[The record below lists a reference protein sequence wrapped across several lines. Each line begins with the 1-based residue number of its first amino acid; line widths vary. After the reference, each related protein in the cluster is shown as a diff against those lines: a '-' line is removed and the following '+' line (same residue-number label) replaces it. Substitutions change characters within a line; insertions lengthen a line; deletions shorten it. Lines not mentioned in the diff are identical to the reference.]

1 MLRMASSSLGELVGA
16 DIMYSF
22 IARRIYS
29 NTEGEKR
36 FSRPAVRIAMLGIAV
51 GLAVMIVS
59 LSVVLG
65 FKREVSS
72 KVIGF
77 GSHIQ
82 VVSLTQTQQFEMM
95 PVLYNDSLRKV
106 LDMFDGIES
115 RQAYATKLGILK
127 TEEDF
132 CGVTF
137 KGVGEDYDTTFFH
150 KYLVEGAV
158 PKFSSKKS
166 TNNILISKKIA
177 SDLGLH
183 LGDKVYAYFLDGK
196 TGMRARRLNIYG
208 IYETNLVDYDKVNV
222 LADIYTVRRLNGWDN
237 DMVSGIELKVADFDN
252 VQKTA
257 ADMHSIIY
265 GSRDRNGVIY
275 GAFSIKELSPHTF
288 SWLSVLDMN
297 VVMIL
302 VLMLFISS
310 FTIVSGLLIVMLER
324 INMIGLLKALGM
336 TNMGV
341 RKVFFH
347 YAVILVGKG
356 MLFGN
361 ILGLLICIVQQ
372 HFSVVK
378 LDASVYYLDSVPVY
392 IDWLQVVFLNI
403 MTLLV
408 SSLVIF
414 GSSFFIG
421 ISAPARTMK
430 FE

>member
-1 MLRMASSSLGELVGA
+1 
-16 DIMYSF
+16 MYSF
-22 IARRIYS
+22 IARKIYS

-82 VVSLTQTQQFEMM
+82 VVSLTQTQQYEMM

-115 RQAYATKLGILK
+115 RQTYASKLGILK

-137 KGVGEDYDTTFFH
+137 KGVGEDYDTAFFH

-158 PKFSSKKS
+158 PEFSSKKS
-166 TNNILISKKIA
+166 SNNILLSKKIA

-196 TGMRARRLNIYG
+196 TGMRARRLNVYG
-208 IYETNLVDYDKVNV
+208 IYETNLVEYDKVNV
-222 LADIYTVRRLNGWDN
+222 LTDIYTVRRLNGWEE
-237 DMVSGIELKVADFDN
+237 DMVSGIEMKVNDFSR
-252 VQKTA
+252 VQEKA
-257 ADMHSIIY
+257 ADMHSVIY

-302 VLMLFISS
+302 ILMLFVSS
-310 FTIVSGLLIVMLER
+310 FTVVSGLLIVMLER

-356 MLFGN
+356 MVLGN
-361 ILGLLICIVQQ
+361 AFGLLICFVQQ
-372 HFSVVK
+372 QFAVVK
-378 LDASVYYLDSVPVY
+378 LDATVYYLDSVPVY
-392 IDWLQVVFLNI
+392 IDWLQVGFLNI

>member
-1 MLRMASSSLGELVGA
+1 MFA
-16 DIMYSF
+16 SF
-22 IARRIYS
+22 IARKIYS

-82 VVSLTQTQQFEMM
+82 VVSLTQTQQYEMM

-115 RQAYATKLGILK
+115 RQAYASKLGILK
-127 TEEDF
+127 TEDDF

-137 KGVGEDYDTTFFH
+137 KGVGEDYDTAFFH

-158 PKFSSKKS
+158 PEFSSKKS
-166 TNNILISKKIA
+166 SNNILLSKKIA
-177 SDLGLH
+177 TDLGLH

-196 TGMRARRLNIYG
+196 TGMRARRLNVYG
-208 IYETNLVDYDKVNV
+208 IYETNLVEYDKVNV
-222 LADIYTVRRLNGWDN
+222 LTDIYTVRRLNGWEE
-237 DMVSGIELKVADFDN
+237 DMVSGIEMKVNDFSR
-252 VQKTA
+252 VQEKA
-257 ADMHSIIY
+257 AEMHSVIY
-265 GSRDRNGVIY
+265 GSRDSNGVIY

-302 VLMLFISS
+302 ILMLFVSS
-310 FTIVSGLLIVMLER
+310 FTVVSGLLIVMLER
-324 INMIGLLKALGM
+324 ISMIGLLKALGM

-356 MLFGN
+356 MVLGN
-361 ILGLLICIVQQ
+361 AFGLLICFVQQ
-372 HFSVVK
+372 QFAVVK
-378 LDASVYYLDSVPVY
+378 LDATVYYLDSVPVY
-392 IDWLQVVFLNI
+392 IDWLQVGFLNI

>member
-1 MLRMASSSLGELVGA
+1 
-16 DIMYSF
+16 
-22 IARRIYS
+22 
-29 NTEGEKR
+29 
-36 FSRPAVRIAMLGIAV
+36 MLGIAV

-82 VVSLTQTQQFEMM
+82 VVSLTQTQQYEMM

-106 LDMFDGIES
+106 LKTFDGLGHMQE
-115 RQAYATKLGILK
+115 YASKLGILK
-127 TEEDF
+127 TNDDF

-137 KGVGEDYDTTFFH
+137 KGVGEDYDTAFFH
-150 KYLVEGAV
+150 KYLVEGAI
-158 PKFSSKKS
+158 PEFSSKKS
-166 TNNILISKKIA
+166 SNNILLSKKIA
-177 SDLGLH
+177 TDLGLH
-183 LGDKVYAYFLDGK
+183 LGDKVYAYFLDGNS
-196 TGMRARRLNIYG
+196 GMRARKLTVYG
-208 IYETNLVDYDKVNV
+208 IYETNLVEYDKVNV
-222 LADIYTVRRLNGWDN
+222 LADIYTVRRLNGWEN
-237 DMVSGIELKVADFDN
+237 DMVSGIEVQVDDFDK
-252 VQKTA
+252 VQETA
-257 ADMHSIIY
+257 AIMHQVMY

-288 SWLSVLDMN
+288 SWLAVLDMN
-297 VVMIL
+297 VLMIL
-302 VLMLFISS
+302 VLMLCVSS

-324 INMIGLLKALGM
+324 ISMIGLLKALGM

-341 RKVFFH
+341 RRVFFH

-356 MLFGN
+356 MLIGN
-361 ILGLLICIVQQ
+361 ILGLVICFVQSYF
-372 HFSVVK
+372 HIVK

-392 IDWLQVVFLNI
+392 IDWLQVIILNI

-421 ISAPARTMK
+421 MSAPAKTMK

>member
-1 MLRMASSSLGELVGA
+1 
-16 DIMYSF
+16 MYSF
-22 IARRIYS
+22 IARKIYS

-36 FSRPAVRIAMLGIAV
+36 FSRPAVRIAMLGISV

-82 VVSLTQTQQFEMM
+82 VVSLTQTQQYEMM

-115 RQAYATKLGILK
+115 RQAYASKLGILK

-137 KGVGEDYDTTFFH
+137 KGVGEDYDTAFFH

-158 PKFSSKKS
+158 PEFSSKKS
-166 TNNILISKKIA
+166 SNNILLSKKIA

-196 TGMRARRLNIYG
+196 TGMRARRLNVYG
-208 IYETNLVDYDKVNV
+208 IYETNLVEYDKVNV
-222 LADIYTVRRLNGWDN
+222 LTDIYTVRRLNGWEE
-237 DMVSGIELKVADFDN
+237 DMASGIEMKVNDFSR
-252 VQKTA
+252 VQEKA
-257 ADMHSIIY
+257 AEMHSVIY
-265 GSRDRNGVIY
+265 GSRDSNGVIY

-302 VLMLFISS
+302 ILMLFVSS
-310 FTIVSGLLIVMLER
+310 FTVVSGLLIVMLER

-356 MLFGN
+356 MVLGN
-361 ILGLLICIVQQ
+361 AFGLLICFVQQ
-372 HFSVVK
+372 QFAVVK
-378 LDASVYYLDSVPVY
+378 LDATVYYLDSVPVY
-392 IDWLQVVFLNI
+392 IDWLQVGFLNI

>member
-1 MLRMASSSLGELVGA
+1 
-16 DIMYSF
+16 MYSF
-22 IARRIYS
+22 IARKIYS

-82 VVSLTQTQQFEMM
+82 VVSLTQTQQYEMM

-115 RQAYATKLGILK
+115 RQTYASKLGILK

-137 KGVGEDYDTTFFH
+137 KGVGEDYDTAFFH

-158 PKFSSKKS
+158 PEFSSKKS
-166 TNNILISKKIA
+166 SNNILLSKKIA

-196 TGMRARRLNIYG
+196 TGMRARRLNVYG
-208 IYETNLVDYDKVNV
+208 IYETNLVEYDKVNV
-222 LADIYTVRRLNGWDN
+222 LTDIYTVRRLNGWEE
-237 DMVSGIELKVADFDN
+237 DMVSGIEMKVNDFSR
-252 VQKTA
+252 VQEKA
-257 ADMHSIIY
+257 AEMHSVIY
-265 GSRDRNGVIY
+265 GSRDSNGVIY

-302 VLMLFISS
+302 ILMLFVSS
-310 FTIVSGLLIVMLER
+310 FTVVSGLLIVMLER

-356 MLFGN
+356 MVLGN
-361 ILGLLICIVQQ
+361 AFGLLICFVQQ
-372 HFSVVK
+372 QFSVVK
-378 LDASVYYLDSVPVY
+378 LDAAVYYLDSVPVY

-403 MTLLV
+403 MTLVV